1 MSSLGDAD
9 AILRGRTQTGKSKKN
24 EKEADPSTS
33 YICHICATDV
43 PAAFSGAHNASK
55 THRANA
61 SIMAAAS
68 ERMRAMVTARPPPR
82 TPRPVGTYCAVCNTM
97 ADGDHKKTGTHRQA
111 VRDEQLLSML
121 ANLYC
126 GGDDDNDD
134 NIDDDDDDSADE
146 ISKSQED
153 INNTTNAASQIDI
166 EGAVHDDSPDKLS
179 KSQDIEKNKQHN
191 HIKLNNTTNM
201 ARLNIERANDDDGDD
216 DSSNKLSGIHDKATN
231 VINQIDIDRAVED
244 NDDDDSPDKKRQVFL
259 KLFGTSPFESYLEL
273 NQQTEHEV
281 NNETKQASGVISDP
295 YDPKHDL
302 FWSLVKGFR
311 IEQPWRTRF
320 ITIHPA
326 GSKIQI
332 YVDKEKVN
340 VPYDNFHSFNR
351 KEGKCLI
358 CMEYFDAYYGNE
370 AHHIATK
377 QHMSRIMLPVKD
389 SDCFRKIAEWFHC
402 ILCNDTFHINSE
414 EQHKTSADHCKNKME
429 ATAPSD
435 HKSRTS
441 TINVDSH
448 PNLYERQNVKVQ
460 YYSSKNTETR
470 PRKKITLQKQTTEDG
485 VECTRGVQ

>member
-1 MSSLGDAD
+1 
-9 AILRGRTQTGKSKKN
+9 
-24 EKEADPSTS
+24 
-33 YICHICATDV
+33 
-43 PAAFSGAHNASK
+43 
-55 THRANA
+55 
-61 SIMAAAS
+61 
-68 ERMRAMVTARPPPR
+68 
-82 TPRPVGTYCAVCNTM
+82 M
-97 ADGDHKKTGTHRQA
+97 ADSDHKKTGTHRQA

-134 NIDDDDDDSADE
+134 NVDDDDDDSADE

-179 KSQDIEKNKQHN
+179 KSQDTEKNKQHN

-216 DSSNKLSGIHDKATN
+216 KLSGIHDKATN

-244 NDDDDSPDKKRQVFL
+244 NDDDDSPDKKSESQDNTDPKYPMSPKQVYDHF
-259 KLFGTSPFESYLEL
+259 FGTRSPFEVFEAERARIAHFYSGEETDS
-273 NQQTEHEV
+273 NIAKANNENPVKTDQQTKHEV

-295 YDPKHDL
+295 YDPKYDL

-311 IEQPWRTRF
+311 KEQPWRTRF

-358 CMEYFDAYYGNE
+358 CMGYFDTYYSNE
-370 AHHIATK
+370 GHHIATK

-441 TINVDSH
+441 TVNVDSH